1 MFPSFH
7 CLHETVVLMSCW
19 FIVVLEFWKM
29 RSFSFFRK
37 DNIHQTGAT
46 DRCFFIWETR
56 WTRKRCRCLLGVPRF
71 WCWMRYPS
79 SISGMSNQLKDGK
92 KKHEV
97 HLRTRPFFLIPC
109 WISWASLLVSRSNFS
124 APCGSTFDI
133 PKLQSPVWPILI
145 VPRETAHS
153 SWFHFSVPLEMG
165 LTQTMPASI
174 FLDDFLCEKIVSE
187 NKHSLESGFLTS
199 NSFSQFSH

>member
-1 MFPSFH
+1 
-7 CLHETVVLMSCW
+7 
-19 FIVVLEFWKM
+19 M
-29 RSFSFFRK
+29 RYDEIFQFLQK
-37 DNIHQTGAT
+37 GQYPP
-46 DRCFFIWETR
+46 DRCHGPLFFQFWRPGGRGNVAGACLGCGGFGAGDGIHPAFRACRTNLK
-56 WTRKRCRCLLGVPRF
+56 TGKRNMRF
-71 WCWMRYPS
+71 TF
-79 SISGMSNQLKDGK
+79 GHD
-92 KKHEV
+92 H
-97 HLRTRPFFLIPC
+97 FFWIPC

-165 LTQTMPASI
+165 LAQTMPASI

-187 NKHSLESGFLTS
+187 NKHSLESGVPKILLRQAIRFP
-199 NSFSQFSH
+199 SFPIG